1 MTPFGFALTSHIVM
15 TLYLSLSLGI
25 SIFFIGFL
33 THNIK
38 FLKIFVPECP
48 FALLPF
54 LIVIEMFSYVIRC
67 FSLAIRLSANII
79 AGHTLVYIISSFI
92 INVIAIRF

>member
-1 MTPFGFALTSHIVM
+1 MTPFGFALTSHIAII
-15 TLYLSLSLGI
+15 LYLSLSIGF
-25 SIFFIGFL
+25 SIFLIGII

-38 FLKIFVPECP
+38 FFKLFIPECP
-48 FALLPF
+48 FMLLPF
-54 LIVIEMFSYVIRC
+54 LIIIEMFSYIIRC

-92 INVIAIRF
+92 LNVMSLKF